1 MIYLRCREIS
11 CDRQNLL
18 TELGRSG
25 VDRDALEGAE
35 LGYSKESS
43 DMRIRSRFFVGAGL
57 IAVAVGYLIY
67 AAIQS
72 TSEYYMTVNEVAARH
87 ATLGGQALRV
97 AGRVSP
103 GTISWDPV
111 TLTLKFGIYQIP
123 DADDDGAVKKVVATV
138 PPVFEVT
145 CVGQPKPDMFAANKD
160 VIVEGHLDGAG
171 GISATQVMTSCPSKY
186 KPKVKQ

>member
-1 MIYLRCREIS
+1 
-11 CDRQNLL
+11 
-18 TELGRSG
+18 
-25 VDRDALEGAE
+25 
-35 LGYSKESS
+35 
-43 DMRIRSRFFVGAGL
+43 MRIRSRFIVGAGL

-67 AAIQS
+67 AAIQN

-87 ATLGGQALRV
+87 ASLEGQALRV

-123 DADDDGAVKKVVATV
+123 DADQQGAVKPVAV
-138 PPVFEVT
+138 SDSASFSVI

-160 VIVEGHLDGAG
+160 VIVEGHLTGAG
-171 GISATQVMTSCPSKY
+171 TINATQVMTSCPSKY
-186 KPKVKQ
+186 KPKKVK

>member
-1 MIYLRCREIS
+1 
-11 CDRQNLL
+11 
-18 TELGRSG
+18 
-25 VDRDALEGAE
+25 
-35 LGYSKESS
+35 
-43 DMRIRSRFFVGAGL
+43 MRIRSRFFVGAGL

-87 ATLGGQALRV
+87 ATLEGQALRV

-123 DADDDGAVKKVVATV
+123 EADDDGAVKKVAATV
-138 PPVFEVT
+138 PPVFDVT
-145 CVGQPKPDMFAANKD
+145 CIGQPKPDMFAANKD

-171 GISATQVMTSCPSKY
+171 AISATQVMTSCPSKY
-186 KPKVKQ
+186 KPKQVKQ